1 MKLLHE
7 EPREKLHLVLLKNLH
22 FLAKK
27 VSHLWTPE
35 SINSLIS
42 YIIEQKQ
49 NELLV
54 FKASEI
60 LYTLAQNSNVY
71 FFFLFNSACSSPLS
85 NFNMQQQNH
94 AEQPVQVDHEKL
106 KYLIENMIFHENKNI
121 SFNFCLF
128 AVTVL
133 VIDFKTIKELDKPDE
148 SISQNLMQSKYL
160 FDLTKSALFSIILKC
175 NENLNS
181 QSENASEADLKSD
194 INCLKVILSNFEKE
208 NFFELLNFEIF
219 MLF

>member
-22 FLAKK
+22 FLATK

-54 FKASEI
+54 VKASAI

-71 FFFLFNSACSSPLS
+71 FFFLFNSACATPLS
-85 NFNMQQQNH
+85 TFSIQQQNH
-94 AEQPVQVDHEKL
+94 AKQPVQVDHEKL

-133 VIDFKTIKELDKPDE
+133 VIDFKTIKVLDKPDE
-148 SISQNLMQSKYL
+148 STSQNVLQSKYL

-175 NENLNS
+175 NEHLNS
-181 QSENASEADLKSD
+181 QSENTSDADLSSD
-194 INCLKVILSNFEKE
+194 INCLKVILFQRKNK
-208 NFFELLNFEIF
+208 
-219 MLF
+219 MC